1 MAMRYI
7 LCKKVYG
14 GSPLAT
20 ADSIDAIRK
29 KAMDYMREH
38 RSSEGR
44 YSVQKLRILN
54 GSGDLVGSV
63 ELVKVNLKDP
73 RAVDYNLKNGL
84 YIGFEYWPLSID
96 RDCYYFI
103 KRDGTLGIKMKM
115 GADGKYHANKK
126 GAPSNFK
133 DYHWYVGQ

>member
-1 MAMRYI
+1 MKYI

-14 GSPLAT
+14 GKPLAT

-38 RSSEGR
+38 RSSDGR
-44 YSVQKLRILN
+44 YPVQKLRILN

-63 ELVKVNLKDP
+63 ELVKVNVKDS

-84 YIGFEYWPLSID
+84 YIGFNYWPLSID
-96 RDCYYFI
+96 GDCYYHI
-103 KRDGTLGIKMKM
+103 KRDGTLGIRMKM
-115 GADGKYHANKK
+115 STNGKYYANKK
-126 GAPSNFK
+126 GTPSNFK
-133 DYHWYVGQ
+133 DSYWYVGQ

>member
-1 MAMRYI
+1 MKYI

-14 GSPLAT
+14 GRPLAT

-38 RSSEGR
+38 RSSEGA

-54 GSGDLVGSV
+54 GSGDIVGSV
-63 ELVKVNLKDP
+63 ELRKVNLKDP
-73 RAVDYNLKNGL
+73 RAVDYKLKNGL
-84 YIGFEYWPLSID
+84 YIGFEYWPISID
-96 RDCYYFI
+96 DECYYFI
-103 KRDGTLGIKMKM
+103 KKDGTLGIRMKK

-126 GAPSNFK
+126 GTPSNFK